1 MYLFWEEYLRFLNV
15 QSSSRY
21 SAETQGGAKFG
32 THVLF
37 SFNSPFN
44 VGEATPNTRGVA
56 AQAGRG
62 ARRGDGGAVEEKRS
76 PTRSPL
82 LSHPASKGLVEAGRR
97 TRSKMDGEVFSA
109 HRPPFPR
116 SRLHLRWRN
125 ARTFFFPTRAGR
137 QRRGKADFCCALLA
151 AAHRYKPCR
160 RPGAPA
166 CPCLHRRSPPRK
178 GIPLSGRG
186 QRAVQGARM
195 LEAHPLTLTLTLTVT
210 RAAHLVFKH
219 RTGSFTGKRLLEL
232 RPVSL

>member
-125 ARTFFFPTRAGR
+125 ARTFYFFPQPGWQAAPRKSGFLLRSAGGSAPVQTLPAPGGSCLPLPAPPIPPPKGHSPLRPRPKSRAGGEDAGGTSPDPDPDPDR
-137 QRRGKADFCCALLA
+137 DTGGS
-151 AAHRYKPCR
+151 
-160 RPGAPA
+160 PG
-166 CPCLHRRSPPRK
+166 
-178 GIPLSGRG
+178 
-186 QRAVQGARM
+186 V
-195 LEAHPLTLTLTLTVT
+195 
-210 RAAHLVFKH
+210 
-219 RTGSFTGKRLLEL
+219 
-232 RPVSL
+232 